1 MEVERGKRDVS
12 LESNSLRKVT
22 TLGTPKEWVN
32 RSLITKGVDEFSL
45 HAPSS
50 HLLSDL
56 LILAMIALQLKHQD
70 KALGNRWL
78 KGNKK
83 QQKN

>member
-56 LILAMIALQLKHQD
+56 LLFGYDCITAETPRQ
-70 KALGNRWL
+70 GF
-78 KGNKK
+78 G
-83 QQKN
+83 